1 MRWSPFWFFI
11 LVIALIGAAAGF
23 LAGWAKKNGR
33 TDIMKKL
40 IWTFWIV
47 ITCFGFPLWSE
58 RFPLKWS
65 DIFTFVSTYGILTAG
80 LYGVYGEDRGPSLY
94 PRMIL
99 FTMIGMVCRYFLEFG
114 EVSNTY
120 NFTLFNIVVY
130 LFVVPVF
137 TLLAYEFV
145 DRTKEKGK

>member
-11 LVIALIGAAAGF
+11 LMIALLGGAFGF
-23 LAGWAKKNGR
+23 LAGWAKKNNR

-40 IWTFWIV
+40 IWAFWIFL
-47 ITCFGFPLWSE
+47 TCFQFPLWSE
-58 RFPLKWS
+58 RFPLEWT
-65 DIFTFVSTYGILTAG
+65 DILTFISTYSIIAAG
-80 LYGVYGEDRGPSLY
+80 LHGVYGEDRGPSLY
-94 PRMIL
+94 PQMVL
-99 FTMIGMVCRYFLEFG
+99 FTVLGMVCRYFFEFG

-120 NFTLFNIVVY
+120 NFTLFNIVLY

-145 DRTKEKGK
+145 DRSKMKEE

>member
-1 MRWSPFWFFI
+1 MSGFWFFI
-11 LVIALIGAAAGF
+11 LVIVLLGAGAGF
-23 LAGWAKKNGR
+23 LASWAKKNYR

-40 IWTFWIV
+40 IWAFWIF

-58 RFPLKWS
+58 CFPLKWH
-65 DIFTFVSTYGILTAG
+65 DILTFISTFGILAAG
-80 LYGVYGEDRGPSLY
+80 LYAVYGEDRGPSLY
-94 PRMIL
+94 PRMML
-99 FTMIGMVCRYFLEFG
+99 FTVIGMVCRYFMEFG

-120 NFTLFNIVVY
+120 NFTLFNIVIY

-145 DRTKEKGK
+145 DRQKNKEE

>member
-1 MRWSPFWFFI
+1 MFGFVIFI
-11 LVIALIGAAAGF
+11 LVIAAIGAAAGF

-40 IWTFWIV
+40 IWAFWIV

-58 RFPLKWS
+58 RSPLKWS
-65 DIFTFVSTYGILTAG
+65 DIFTFVSTYGILAAG

-99 FTMIGMVCRYFLEFG
+99 FTVIGMVCRYFLEFG

-130 LFVVPVF
+130 MFVVPVF
-137 TLLAYEFV
+137 TLLAFEFV